1 MKYELKT
8 ERVDANNTID
18 IPAGAIC
25 IQMADING
33 AARPGEYRV
42 QWLEPVEPHVTF
54 RGR

>member
-8 ERVDANNTID
+8 KRVDVNQTID
-18 IPAGAIC
+18 IPTDAIC
-25 IQMADING
+25 VQMVDING

-42 QWLEPVEPHVTF
+42 QWLEPVEPQVKF